1 MHAMKSTLLWMAAAA
16 VLAPAHAETSLES
29 ATPSAARSAPAS
41 ARGKA
46 NATGLTLRYSAPD
59 GLRAGQTATV
69 QLTISGV
76 RADDASVQ
84 LSADS
89 AALRVLKV
97 DGAAPAGPI
106 ALTALTAGS
115 ERRIDVEVSASSDG
129 MHYLNAVLTQ
139 NGRRAATA
147 VPLRVGTGS
156 VSMKREG
163 QAQTTPGGERIIS
176 LPAK

>member
-1 MHAMKSTLLWMAAAA
+1 MKSTLLWMAAATL
-16 VLAPAHAETSLES
+16 VPAHAD
-29 ATPSAARSAPAS
+29 TPLDASKLRAAGSAAVSGV
-41 ARGKA
+41 RGKT
-46 NATGLTLRYSAPD
+46 NASGLTLRYSVAS

-69 QLTISGV
+69 QLVISGA
-76 RADDASVQ
+76 RAGDASVQ

-97 DGAAPAGPI
+97 DGAAPAGSI
-106 ALTALTAGS
+106 ALAPGA

-129 MHYLNAVLTQ
+129 MHYLNAILMQ

-163 QAQTTPGGERIIS
+163 QVQTTPSGERIIS
-176 LPAK
+176 LPAN

>member
-1 MHAMKSTLLWMAAAA
+1 MKSTLLWMAAATL
-16 VLAPAHAETSLES
+16 VPAHAD
-29 ATPSAARSAPAS
+29 TPLDASKLRAAGSAAVSGV
-41 ARGKA
+41 RGKT
-46 NATGLTLRYSAPD
+46 NAS

-69 QLTISGV
+69 QLVISGA
-76 RADDASVQ
+76 RAGDASVQ

-97 DGAAPAGPI
+97 DGAAPAGSV
-106 ALTALTAGS
+106 ALAPGA

-129 MHYLNAVLTQ
+129 MHYLNAILTQ

-163 QAQTTPGGERIIS
+163 QVQTTPSGERIIS
-176 LPAK
+176 LPAN